1 MNKKIEE
8 LKEFAPKI
16 ESEDQLQMVMQSL
29 RTNVI
34 EKSKIHEFFICD
46 TDLVVKNQLDT
57 FFLECKELETKEYLD
72 PLIAKFEFLG
82 WFGNDHYKIMRD
94 NFMDNHGCGP
104 QRKPVTLKDVEECA
118 TFFYLECDR
127 NIEGAN
133 GRIRE
138 VIEGLNLE
146 WIERV
151 DGFMQEAYI
160 NLEQSIRT
168 NKDTITP
175 TNPLV
180 HRYFTQIGDQ

>member
-1 MNKKIEE
+1 
-8 LKEFAPKI
+8 
-16 ESEDQLQMVMQSL
+16 L

-104 QRKPVTLKDVEECA
+104 
-118 TFFYLECDR
+118 
-127 NIEGAN
+127 
-133 GRIRE
+133 
-138 VIEGLNLE
+138 
-146 WIERV
+146 
-151 DGFMQEAYI
+151 
-160 NLEQSIRT
+160 
-168 NKDTITP
+168 
-175 TNPLV
+175 
-180 HRYFTQIGDQ
+180 